1 MRRQRIAEYR
11 LGLMVCGY
19 CCANEGALENWIM
32 PTSANEIKQRRAV
45 VTLTSSETEK
55 FITVSGN
62 YFDCNFRFRSVACA
76 SYASHALDT
85 TAGDRFLPAAPVSAH
100 RCGY

>member
-11 LGLMVCGY
+11 LWSMVCGS
-19 CCANEGALENWIM
+19 CCANDGALENWIM
-32 PTSANEIKQRRAV
+32 PTSANEIKQRRAA

-55 FITVSGN
+55 FITLSGN

-85 TAGDRFLPAAPVSAH
+85 MNLQRGLIDSVNKPE
-100 RCGY
+100 

>member
-1 MRRQRIAEYR
+1 
-11 LGLMVCGY
+11 
-19 CCANEGALENWIM
+19 M

-62 YFDCNFRFRSVACA
+62 YFDCNLRFRSVACA
-76 SYASHALDT
+76 SYASHALDI
-85 TAGDRFLPAAPVSAH
+85 RNLQ
-100 RCGY
+100 RE